1 MAPKRSPGGSDLIY
15 ARQSQDSTR
24 STDEQEA
31 AGRARAAADGRAVFG
46 VYRDGVSASRHSKKA
61 RPDWTR
67 LLADLERPE
76 VGRLWLWESSRGDRT
91 LETWAALLTRCEKQG
106 VRIFVES
113 HGREYD
119 MAVPRDW
126 RTLAEDG
133 VDSAYESD
141 RVSQRVSRAMA
152 KNTADGKPHGVTPY
166 GYRREYELTASGKRV
181 LCGQYPYPPEADVVR
196 RIFHDVAS
204 GRSLRSIAAA
214 LNAAN
219 VETGTAAR
227 SWSPARV
234 RNIALNIAY
243 AGKRLHR
250 PGWREGKKVAEG
262 QVVVDAI
269 WPALVDMELFY
280 AVQELLTDPSRTT
293 SRPGRTKHLLSLI
306 AGCGVCGG
314 PMTVRYTPNNR
325 HPELRREAEYT
336 CRDGSHVRILAAKLD
351 DYVAGLVLEWLSGPG
366 AYNELK
372 DAADDEELQGARNEF
387 AEVEAHYKEMT
398 RMLAAR
404 KMSAVA
410 FGAAEPQVLADLEA
424 ARARVA
430 ELSAPTA
437 LRMLPGTPAADI
449 EQRWADAT
457 VVARRDVIRN
467 LVTVTV
473 NRHPAP
479 GHDLPVSARVRVER
493 KN

>member
-1 MAPKRSPGGSDLIY
+1 
-15 ARQSQDSTR
+15 
-24 STDEQEA
+24 
-31 AGRARAAADGRAVFG
+31 VFG

-91 LETWAALLTRCEKQG
+91 LETWAALLTRCEKHG
-106 VRIFVES
+106 VRIYVES

-119 MAVPRDW
+119 MSVPRDW

-152 KNTADGKPHGVTPY
+152 KNTADGKPYGVTPC

-196 RIFHDVAS
+196 RIFTEVAT
-204 GRSLRSIAAA
+204 GVALRRIAAD
-214 LNAAN
+214 LNAEN
-219 VETGTAAR
+219 VPTRHGGPWTMH
-227 SWSPARV
+227 RV
-234 RNIALNIAY
+234 RTIALNIAY

-250 PGWREGKKVAEG
+250 PGWREGKYVTEG
-262 QVVVDAI
+262 QVIVDGI
-269 WPALVDMELFY
+269 WSPLVDLELY
-280 AVQELLTDPSRTT
+280 YSVKELLTDPARRT

-306 AGCGVCGG
+306 AVCGVCGG
-314 PMTVRYTPNNR
+314 PMTVRYVPNNR

-336 CRDGSHVRILAAKLD
+336 CRAASHVRIVGAKLD
-351 DYVAGLVLEWLSGPG
+351 AYVEAVVLERLSSPD
-366 AYNELK
+366 AYGELA
-372 DAADDEELQGARNEF
+372 DAVDDEQLQRARDEV
-387 AEVEAHYKEMT
+387 AEVEAHHKEMT

-404 KMSAVA
+404 KISAVA
-410 FGAAEPQVLADLEA
+410 FSAAEPQVLADLEA
-424 ARARVA
+424 AKTRVA

-437 LRMLPGTPAADI
+437 LRMLPGTPGTDIAA
-449 EQRWADAT
+449 RWAAAT

-467 LVTVTV
+467 LLTVAV

-479 GHDLPVSARVRVER
+479 GRTLPIEDRVQADW
-493 KN
+493 K